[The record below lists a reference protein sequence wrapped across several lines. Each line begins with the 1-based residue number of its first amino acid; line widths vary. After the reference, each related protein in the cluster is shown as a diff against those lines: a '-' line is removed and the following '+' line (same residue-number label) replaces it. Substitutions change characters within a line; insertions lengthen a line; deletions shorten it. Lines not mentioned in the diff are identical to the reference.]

1 MANTLMDAPDVL
13 KKIAAY
19 KVDEVATLRDDISI
33 EELREIARD
42 QAPARGFAKAI
53 QTASNPALICEVKK
67 ASPSKGIIRE
77 DFDPIAIAKAYEAGG
92 ATCLSVLTDGPGFMG
107 SPDIFKAVRATTHL
121 PLLRKDFLIDPIQVT
136 ESRAMGADC
145 ILIIM
150 AMIDNDTAR
159 ALMEEATTLGM
170 DALVES
176 HTEEELSR
184 AVKLGADFIG
194 INNRDLR
201 TFDTTL
207 DTFDRLASLA
217 PTEATL
223 IAESGIFTKADIDR
237 LARAGA
243 QGYLIGESFMRQ
255 DDVAAAVRGLLK
267 SS

>member
-77 DFDPIAIAKAYEAGG
+77 GFDPIAIAKAYEAGG

-150 AMIDNDTAR
+150 AMIDDDTAR
-159 ALMEEATTLGM
+159 ALMEEATALGM
-170 DALVES
+170 DALLET
-176 HTEEELSR
+176 HDENELAC
-184 AVKLGADFIG
+184 AVKLGASLIG

-201 TFDTTL
+201 TFETSL
-207 DTFDRLASLA
+207 DTFATLAGQV
-217 PTEATL
+217 PKTATL
-223 IAESGIFTKADIDR
+223 IAESGIFTKDDIQR
-237 LARAGA
+237 LAKHGA

-255 DDVAAAVRGLLK
+255 DDIEAAVKTLRN
-267 SS
+267 

>member
-1 MANTLMDAPDVL
+1 MTNTLMDAPDVL

-42 QAPARGFAKAI
+42 QTPARGFTKAL
-53 QTASNPALICEVKK
+53 QTAVKPALICEVKK

-150 AMIDNDTAR
+150 AMIDDDTAR
-159 ALMEEATTLGM
+159 ALMEEATALGM
-170 DALVES
+170 DALVET
-176 HTEEELSR
+176 HDENELAR
-184 AVKLGADFIG
+184 AVKLGASLIG

-201 TFDTTL
+201 TFETSL
-207 DTFDRLASLA
+207 DTFEALAGQV
-217 PTEATL
+217 PETATL
-223 IAESGIFTKADIDR
+223 IAESGIFTKDDIQR
-237 LARAGA
+237 LAKHSA

-255 DDVAAAVRGLLK
+255 DDIESAVKTLR
-267 SS
+267 S

>member
-42 QAPARGFAKAI
+42 QAPARGFNKAI
-53 QTASNPALICEVKK
+53 QTASTPALICEVKK

-77 DFDPIAIAKAYEAGG
+77 DFDPIAIANAYEAGG

-150 AMIDNDTAR
+150 AMIDDDTAR
-159 ALMEEATTLGM
+159 ALMEEATALGM
-170 DALVES
+170 DALLET
-176 HTEEELSR
+176 HDENELAC
-184 AVKLGADFIG
+184 AVKLGASLIG

-201 TFDTTL
+201 TFETSL
-207 DTFDRLASLA
+207 DTFEALAGQV
-217 PTEATL
+217 PKTATL
-223 IAESGIFTKADIDR
+223 IAESGIFTKDDIQR
-237 LARAGA
+237 LAKRGA

-255 DDVAAAVRGLLK
+255 DDIESAVKTLR
-267 SS
+267 S

>member
-42 QAPARGFAKAI
+42 QAPARSFTKAI
-53 QTASNPALICEVKK
+53 QTAAKPALICEVKK

>member
-77 DFDPIAIAKAYEAGG
+77 DFDPTAIAKAYEAGG

-150 AMIDNDTAR
+150 AMIDDDTAR
-159 ALMEEATTLGM
+159 ALMEEATALGM
-170 DALVES
+170 DALVET
-176 HTEEELSR
+176 HDENELAR
-184 AVKLGADFIG
+184 AVKLGASLIG

-201 TFDTTL
+201 TFETSL
-207 DTFDRLASLA
+207 DTFATLAGQV
-217 PTEATL
+217 PKTATL
-223 IAESGIFTKADIDR
+223 IAESGIFTKDDIQR
-237 LARAGA
+237 LAKHDA

-255 DDVAAAVRGLLK
+255 DDIEAAVKTLR
-267 SS
+267 S